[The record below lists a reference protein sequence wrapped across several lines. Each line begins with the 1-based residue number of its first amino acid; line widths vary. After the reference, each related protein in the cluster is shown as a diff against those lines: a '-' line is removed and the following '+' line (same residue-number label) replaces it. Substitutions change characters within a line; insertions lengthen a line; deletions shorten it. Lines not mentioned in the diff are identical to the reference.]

1 MTQHPDTQSIIN
13 ALAGAT
19 VECGRCHGNA
29 NVPFADETQ
38 LGDCP
43 DCNGTGR
50 TPHPQSELLR
60 VECDQH
66 DWYLHLNNDCPRWRP
81 ATPEEA
87 ESAGLKLLELTHL
100 AIGEIGDDYGNLA
113 WATWIEG
120 PVKKQF
126 LWAHPSGPG
135 TPLLAILN
143 ALAQSLGVEV
153 TANV

>member
-87 ESAGLKLLELTHL
+87 ESAGLKLLDTMDEYHIDKWFNGIVIRYHVQLFNRGVWGK
-100 AIGEIGDDYGNLA
+100 GETSFEAVLD
-113 WATWIEG
+113 
-120 PVKKQF
+120 
-126 LWAHPSGPG
+126 
-135 TPLLAILN
+135 
-143 ALAQSLGVEV
+143 ALCQALSVEV
-153 TANV
+153 TEDA